1 MLDIFIPIAM
11 LSSTSLLQHPDQ
23 HSELQCSSHGKPL
36 EVYCDTCDKLIC
48 QHCTIKKHRDH
59 KCDTITNAFPR
70 HKKQMLDS
78 LQQVKQK
85 LATAKQSLK
94 TQGDGFLD
102 LVGSARRD
110 IGTTVQHLIQ
120 LLQESE
126 RQLIRQ
132 LDQVTNDCVFSREK
146 EANNAIAQLKSCKEL
161 FENMKIGSQQEIF
174 VMKGQMLER
183 MAAVCSQVKDDSLQ
197 PLEDIRVKFVKSTN
211 LLEACRSL
219 VRYGRFKAACDKT
232 CFDLCGAAGPL
243 SSELV
248 SCYLSPV
255 AEPTLVFNC
264 IADQIAPGSFEV
276 YHSPPI
282 AGLHQLRVQV
292 GGTDILETPLNVDIM
307 PRRAGQT
314 FTDLSDPTG
323 LAFTNEGHLI
333 VAERGKY
340 CITVIDPA
348 NGRKIRSFGRSLA
361 RSIVPR
367 GVAVTQDGNIVVAD
381 FACVSM
387 LTSEGA
393 FLSEAGGLSFK
404 EFGEF
409 LSKGLRPLSISPW
422 DVAVHSNGN
431 IFATNGGDCNR
442 VTGDP
447 RDVVILN
454 ADFSY
459 SHCIV
464 SKGEEFCLITDA
476 NGTIYQPNRE
486 FDKPRGIT
494 IDAYGM
500 VYIADSN
507 NHRVQKYS
515 SEGELLTIISSKGE
529 GGGRLN
535 EPYGLCVDGNGILY
549 VTENGSNTVSMFTS
563 NGRFLGYIGDG
574 DGSSFNH
581 PQYIIS
587 DKTGRLYISDK
598 NGVHTY

>member
-1 MLDIFIPIAM
+1 M
-11 LSSTSLLQHPDQ
+11 LSSTSSLQHPDQ

-36 EVYCDTCDKLIC
+36 EVYCDTCNKLIC
-48 QHCTIKKHRDH
+48 QHCTVEKHQDH
-59 KCDTITNAFPR
+59 KCDTIANAFPR
-70 HKKQMLDS
+70 HKKQILDS
-78 LQQVKQK
+78 LQQVEQK
-85 LATAKQSLK
+85 LATATQSLK
-94 TQGDGFLD
+94 TQGEGSLE

-132 LDQVTNDCVFSREK
+132 LDQVTNVCVFSREK

-161 FENMKIGSQQEIF
+161 LENMKVGSQQEIL

-183 MAAVCSQVKDDSLQ
+183 MVAVCSQVKDDSLQ

-211 LLEACRSL
+211 VLEACRSL
-219 VRYGRFKAACDKT
+219 GSVVRYGQFKAACDKAS
-232 CFDLCGAAGPL
+232 FDLCSAAGPL

-255 AEPTLVFNC
+255 ADPTLVVNC
-264 IADQIAPGSFEV
+264 IADQVAPGSFEV
-276 YHSPPI
+276 HHSSPV

-292 GGTDILETPLNVDIM
+292 GGTDILETPLNVEIM
-307 PRRAGQT
+307 PRKAGQT

-333 VAERGKY
+333 VAERGKH

-348 NGRKIRSFGRSLA
+348 NGRKIRSIGRSLA
-361 RSIVPR
+361 RSSIDPH

-381 FACVSM
+381 RSRLLM

-393 FLSEAGGLSFK
+393 FLSEVGGLSVK
-404 EFGEF
+404 EFTDY
-409 LSKGLRPLSISPW
+409 LSKGLRPLSINPW

-431 IFATNGGDCNR
+431 VYATNARNCDR

-464 SKGEEFCLITDA
+464 SKGDEFCLITDA
-476 NGTIYQPNRE
+476 DGTIYQPNRE

-494 IDAYGM
+494 IDAHGM

-563 NGRFLGYIGDG
+563 EGRFLGYIGDS

-581 PQYIIS
+581 PQYIVS

-598 NGVHTY
+598 NGVHAY